1 MPPKV
6 KGKNGKKAKRKAA
19 KGQAAATGGGGAMR
33 SSLRNSSGSSSSL
46 RSSGSLRHS
55 YAEPEPQPAPE
66 AVPPK
71 SVRLA
76 TNPRTVGR
84 PGRAS
89 PGDDSVSS
97 SGSEAD
103 EEPAS
108 LRDSMASASSK
119 GEAELDDC
127 KFIIATNPA
136 MAALKLSS
144 HPDKQSAEEAWA
156 AISTG
161 TGAVMYEV
169 VPREGSTKLTT
180 HTIRLRDATF
190 NDLKQIKTYFLTDG
204 GIATCLK
211 AARDYLKWE
220 EGVAQH
226 LQRGGGWHRPGKKFN
241 DGDRAVGRRVF
252 VRGYGEGQVL
262 KYTEALIGASSH
274 EIQFDHAGRKTVTLL
289 CVPAP
294 APAFPPLTRLPLD
307 AGGRT
312 TTRRRGWSNRSRS
325 PSTASS
331 MRPAPS
337 TPPARPS

>member
-19 KGQAAATGGGGAMR
+19 KGQAAAAAGGGAMR

-46 RSSGSLRHS
+46 RSSGSSLRHS

-76 TNPRTVGR
+76 TKPRTVGR

-136 MAALKLSS
+136 VGALKLSS
-144 HPDKQSAEEAWA
+144 HPDRQSAEAAWT

-169 VPREGSTKLTT
+169 VPREGSTKLST

-204 GIATCLK
+204 GIATCRK
-211 AARDYLKWE
+211 AADDYLKWE

-262 KYTEALIGASSH
+262 TYTEALIGASSH

-289 CVPAP
+289 CVPALR
-294 APAFPPLTRLPLD
+294 ACF
-307 AGGRT
+307 
-312 TTRRRGWSNRSRS
+312 
-325 PSTASS
+325 STSDEIA
-331 MRPAPS
+331 A
-337 TPPARPS
+337 

>member
-1 MPPKV
+1 MPPKA
-6 KGKNGKKAKRKAA
+6 KGKNGKKRKAKA
-19 KGQAAATGGGGAMR
+19 KAAAAAAGGGGGAMR

-46 RSSGSLRHS
+46 RSSGSSLRHS

-71 SVRLA
+71 SVRLVA
-76 TNPRTVGR
+76 PRTVGR

-89 PGDDSVSS
+89 PGDDSLSS
-97 SGSEAD
+97 SGSEED

-136 MAALKLSS
+136 VGALKLSS
-144 HPDKQSAEEAWA
+144 HPDKQSAEEAWS

-190 NDLKQIKTYFLTDG
+190 NDLKKIKTYFLTDG
-204 GIATCLK
+204 GIAKCLT

-262 KYTEALIGASSH
+262 NYTEALIGASSH

-289 CVPAP
+289 CVH
-294 APAFPPLTRLPLD
+294 PPL
-307 AGGRT
+307 RT
-312 TTRRRGWSNRSRS
+312 CFS
-325 PSTASS
+325 PSDEIA
-331 MRPAPS
+331 A
-337 TPPARPS
+337 